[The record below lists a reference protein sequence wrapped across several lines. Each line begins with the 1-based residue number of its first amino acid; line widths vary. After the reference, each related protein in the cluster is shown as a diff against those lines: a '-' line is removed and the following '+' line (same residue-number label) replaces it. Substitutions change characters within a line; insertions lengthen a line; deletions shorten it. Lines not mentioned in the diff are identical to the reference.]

1 MVFRKAT
8 RKVGEGM
15 AVQREWD
22 LRRLSY
28 SRFISL
34 LLACS
39 KCGNAHAMFML
50 GLVKFQP
57 LSLMIIRNYL
67 ILLSSYV
74 PN

>member
-1 MVFRKAT
+1 MA

-22 LRRLSY
+22 LRRSSY

-34 LLACS
+34 LLACA
-39 KCGNAHAMFML
+39 KCGNDHALFML
-50 GLVKFQP
+50 GLVKCQP
-57 LSLMIIRNYL
+57 LSLMIFPNYL
-67 ILLSSYV
+67 SLLSSYV